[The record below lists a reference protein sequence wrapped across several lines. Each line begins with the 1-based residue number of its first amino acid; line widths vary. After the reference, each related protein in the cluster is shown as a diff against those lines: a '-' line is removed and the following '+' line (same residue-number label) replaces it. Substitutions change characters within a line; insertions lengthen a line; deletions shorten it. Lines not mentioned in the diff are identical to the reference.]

1 MSVEKKEPEIRFKR
15 FSGEWEDISLLES
28 IERVIDFRGRTP
40 KKLGLEWSPSGY
52 RALSALNVKQGYI
65 DFSIDPH
72 FGDQELYD
80 KWMSGSELHQGQVLF
95 TTEAPMGNVAQ
106 VPNADKY
113 ILSQRTIAF
122 VVKPK
127 VITDA
132 FLAVLLR
139 SSKVFRELSVLSSG
153 GTAKGVSQKA
163 LANLNVLIP
172 SDLDEQAAI
181 GNYFQKLDSLINQH
195 LQKHDKLSNIKKAM
209 LEKMF
214 PKQGATIPEIRF
226 KGFSGE
232 WEEQELSQVAD
243 KITEKNTLL
252 AHSETFTNSA
262 EFGIISQR
270 DYFDHDISNSNN
282 IGGYYVVQPED
293 FVYNPRISTFAP
305 CGPINR
311 NTLGRSGVMS
321 PLYTVFRTK
330 GVDTIFIEYFF
341 QTNLWHTFMFLNGDT
356 GARADRFSIKNSV
369 FFELPLLLPSLNE
382 QAVIGSYFQKLD
394 TLINQHQQQIT
405 KLNNIKQACLNKM
418 FV

>member
-1 MSVEKKEPEIRFKR
+1 MSMDRKVPEIRFKE
-15 FSGEWEDISLLES
+15 FSGEWEQLSFLDC
-28 IERVIDFRGRTP
+28 IERIIDFRGRTP
-40 KKLGLEWSPSGY
+40 KKLGLDWSPSGY

-65 DFSIDPH
+65 DFLIDPH

-106 VPNADKY
+106 VPNTDKY

-122 VVKPK
+122 IVKSE
-127 VITDA
+127 IIEED

-139 SSKVFRELSVLSSG
+139 SSKVFRELSALASG
-153 GTAKGVSQKA
+153 GTAKGVSQKV
-163 LANLNVLIP
+163 LANLSVSVPI
-172 SDLDEQAAI
+172 DLAEQATI
-181 GNYFQKLDSLINQH
+181 GNFFQKLDSLIQQH
-195 LQKHDKLSNIKKAM
+195 QQKHEKFSNIKKAM

-214 PKQGATIPEIRF
+214 PKQGETIPDIRF

-232 WEEQELSQVAD
+232 WEEMKLSKVSD
-243 KITEKNTLL
+243 KITEKNTSEIY
-252 AHSETFTNSA
+252 SETFTNSA

-270 DYFDHDISNSNN
+270 DYFAKDISNCNN

-293 FVYNPRISTFAP
+293 FVYNPRISTLAP

-311 NTLGRSGVMS
+311 NTLGRAGIMS

-330 GVDTIFIEYFF
+330 DVNTIFIEYFF
-341 QTNLWHTFMFLNGDT
+341 QTKLWHTFMFLNGDT
-356 GARADRFSIKNSV
+356 GARADRFSIKDSV
-369 FFELPLLLPSLNE
+369 FFELPLLLPTINE
-382 QAVIGSYFQKLD
+382 QAVIGNYFQKLD
-394 TLINQHQQQIT
+394 ALINQHQQQII
-405 KLNNIKQACLNKM
+405 KLNNIKQVFLSKM